1 MSSKGKTTQS
11 FNTSRKKLHFLQK
24 LTLRQVYGDL
34 RQHKRGP
41 RLRFFNQL
49 PPRLAFPLAQLAPL
63 SALSAGHIFL
73 GFTKCGQFFLS
84 YTYSCDLDD
93 ITLQI
98 THRYRLHWWLVVPYA
113 NLRKVAEVML
123 FGDQDILETSYDNL
137 SITICQWPNDLS
149 KILVYGCS
157 LEKETDVLNQSSNR
171 RCYLTIT
178 AVPSLQGCKAC
189 SLVATSYEE
198 EEVAERW
205 NTCARLSCLRHGY
218 TVHTS
223 FDVVPPFP
231 RFMPSVQLKYRDW
244 VVLNAGNFIHVL
256 RVSLKNTTN
265 VTNNVGVMLGT
276 SNWNA
281 LYQARLAGLQ
291 VMQSPRV
298 QDERHAPA
306 DVPAVSGMVVEMLEN
321 SVSVIDNGSCEHIGM
336 GANNA
341 TGTTRACQGSCLVD
355 GGEESSGSD
364 LENDACQDR
373 RILTE
378 ADKDREWQ
386 ILIGNVNNL
395 PPSKPYNVNSGVIDT
410 DSASDVEI
418 GTNEPSS
425 SGGSSLCTVK
435 DINLRF
441 DMLKHGELKMVPT
454 AEATSTHCSNF
465 PKSVITRSQS
475 QQRMRSPQKCDLLP
489 SHMSPSA
496 NAVSSSESYS
506 CNDDSDDSTVYLAAS
521 ASPSRCHCPAP
532 TPTWS
537 PNPSRGR
544 TFPGEGRTCAPK
556 VRGTPGSSLTRW
568 HSDDGP
574 SEPDDAGG
582 TWLRSR
588 TLPRRSSD
596 STVPHVLTSPTPGN
610 EYEFID
616 EIESSRH
623 EKLSVFRKRRLA
635 DKKYEFTDENSE
647 NVPANYRSYRRQSD
661 RHVVVPTPSGS
672 PHDYHTRAAAAAS
685 ASAEA
690 ASASPSASSDTNGH
704 FRNVYERLLSPC
716 SGIASPNEVLR
727 PINPNISSPLL
738 SPRDDRWSWDWERS
752 EKTASSQWGL
762 PTWGSQENLTLLGVS
777 PNHPASRTPTSWVP
791 PTATDPQ
798 SATEGEA
805 SGNSQGLKC
814 VVDINRCYIEVDDEL
829 VSIITDIEDDELSS
843 CTGYH
848 NALPLEVHG
857 TGYTQMHMISAPT
870 AQKLS
875 MPCVKVR
882 QLSLD
887 VEQFCHD
894 TAHQLC
900 RVAGKRYSSC
910 SDYNVE
916 IVDVCSET
924 GNIVAVASVLVQ
936 ADNLP
941 VPHPL
946 SPHKTRSAK
955 RPTQSPSRLD
965 PAPSTKTRKLFKAS
979 STFVFNIN
987 TKQYKVLD
995 QQPLKEEHPFHLTCH
1010 EVCSSACEDRWWWQS
1025 GGKLARQLRALATHP
1040 TSYYGSVKVLTNQ
1053 PFIRGK
1059 SLSHI
1064 MEGQHLMA
1072 VVLGPIPGPES

>member
-1 MSSKGKTTQS
+1 M
-11 FNTSRKKLHFLQK
+11 L
-24 LTLRQVYGDL
+24 QVYGDL

-341 TGTTRACQGSCLVD
+341 T
-355 GGEESSGSD
+355 
-364 LENDACQDR
+364 
-373 RILTE
+373 
-378 ADKDREWQ
+378 
-386 ILIGNVNNL
+386 
-395 PPSKPYNVNSGVIDT
+395 
-410 DSASDVEI
+410 
-418 GTNEPSS
+418 
-425 SGGSSLCTVK
+425 
-435 DINLRF
+435 
-441 DMLKHGELKMVPT
+441 

-752 EKTASSQWGL
+752 EKVSL
-762 PTWGSQENLTLLGVS
+762 RITL
-777 PNHPASRTPTSWVP
+777 
-791 PTATDPQ
+791 
-798 SATEGEA
+798 
-805 SGNSQGLKC
+805 
-814 VVDINRCYIEVDDEL
+814 
-829 VSIITDIEDDELSS
+829 
-843 CTGYH
+843 
-848 NALPLEVHG
+848 
-857 TGYTQMHMISAPT
+857 
-870 AQKLS
+870 
-875 MPCVKVR
+875 
-882 QLSLD
+882 
-887 VEQFCHD
+887 
-894 TAHQLC
+894 
-900 RVAGKRYSSC
+900 
-910 SDYNVE
+910 
-916 IVDVCSET
+916 SE
-924 GNIVAVASVLVQ
+924 
-936 ADNLP
+936 
-941 VPHPL
+941 
-946 SPHKTRSAK
+946 
-955 RPTQSPSRLD
+955 
-965 PAPSTKTRKLFKAS
+965 
-979 STFVFNIN
+979 
-987 TKQYKVLD
+987 
-995 QQPLKEEHPFHLTCH
+995 
-1010 EVCSSACEDRWWWQS
+1010 
-1025 GGKLARQLRALATHP
+1025 ARQDGCQNADLNWL
-1040 TSYYGSVKVLTNQ
+1040 
-1053 PFIRGK
+1053 
-1059 SLSHI
+1059 
-1064 MEGQHLMA
+1064 
-1072 VVLGPIPGPES
+1072 VVRMVG